1 MFSIAL
7 VNMPFAALNLPSIGL
22 TQLRSVL
29 NSKFKAHVAVEI
41 HYLNQDF
48 AQYFGVDFYKSITG
62 SLEHHGSGFGDW
74 VFRPA
79 AFPDL
84 PDNAE
89 QYFRRYYPHHNDQTK
104 ALKSLVREKQQC
116 MDQFLDSMIAKYGL
130 DQANVV
136 GFTSMFAQNVAC
148 FAMARKIKERNPE
161 VITVIGGANCES
173 PMGQEII
180 KFVNQLDFVF
190 SGPGLI
196 SFPRFIQNCLD
207 DESDKNRDIKGVFA
221 RPRSPKVRT
230 LTVLN
235 ENEGHPQTLGEELG
249 LDETVLLDY
258 DSFLTTLATNFP
270 RNEVEPI
277 LLFETSR
284 GCWWGEKA
292 HCTFCGLNG
301 QTMSYRAMAT
311 EKALEQFESIFT
323 YSSRATRFNSV
334 DNILPKSYL
343 SDVFPKLLVPLD
355 ASLFY
360 EVKADLSESDMA
372 VLSTARVK
380 KIQPGIESLASS
392 TLKLMK
398 KGTTVFVN
406 LRLLKN
412 CLIYGIEPEWNLLI
426 GFPGEGEDVY
436 KAYVRDL
443 RLLMHLPPP
452 HGVFPV
458 RFDRFSPYFM
468 QAQHYELD
476 LRPMDFYDLTYPF
489 GKESLANLAY
499 YFMDH
504 NLTAEYF
511 TTMAKWI
518 GRIKEQHKPWWD
530 RWQGNNQSIHPALF
544 FKKKGTATVVY
555 DSRSDE
561 VIEHEISDHGLQLLQ
576 QIDVTPSR
584 LATIASKLSSLSGFD
599 PEKEMATLEKLGLV
613 FQERDRFLS
622 LVLPQE
628 SRTMTLSNF

>member
-1 MFSIAL
+1 MFKIAL

-29 NSKFKAHVAVEI
+29 KSKFKAQVAVEI

-48 AQYFGVDFYKSITG
+48 AHYFGVDFYQSVTG

-74 VFRPA
+74 VFRPS

-89 QYFRRYYPHHNDQTK
+89 QYFRRYYPRHNDQTE
-104 ALKSLVREKQQC
+104 ALKSLVREKQQG
-116 MDQFLDSMIAKYGL
+116 MDQFLDSLIAKYGL

-148 FAMARKIKERNPE
+148 FAMARRIKERNPE
-161 VITVIGGANCES
+161 VITVVGGANCES
-173 PMGQEII
+173 PMGEEII
-180 KFVNQLDFVF
+180 KYVNQLDFVF

-196 SFPRFIQNCLD
+196 SFPKFIQNCLD
-207 DESDKNRDIKGVFA
+207 DESDKSRNIKGVFV
-221 RPRSPKVRT
+221 RPSSFRVRT

-301 QTMSYRAMAT
+301 QTMGYRAMAT
-311 EKALEQFESIFT
+311 EKALEQFESIFS
-323 YSSRATRFNSV
+323 YSSRAKRFNSV

-343 SDVFPKLLVPLD
+343 VDVFPKLHVP
-355 ASLFY
+355 ANAALFY

-436 KAYVRDL
+436 RAYVRDL

-458 RFDRFSPYFM
+458 RFDRFSPYYT
-468 QAQHYELD
+468 QAQHYQLD
-476 LRPMDFYDLTYPF
+476 LHPMDFYDLTYPF
-489 GKESLANLAY
+489 GKESLSNLAY

-518 GRIKEQHKPWWD
+518 GRIKAQHKPWWD
-530 RWQGNNQSIHPALF
+530 RWQGENQSLQPALF

-555 DSRSDE
+555 DSRSGE

-576 QIDVTPSR
+576 QIDLTPSR

-599 PEKEMATLEKLGLV
+599 PEREMAVLEKLGLV
-613 FQERDRFLS
+613 FQERERFLS